1 MQEKNGKKLTRRDLA
16 LLKKVGRY
24 YLQFKRIVDLER
36 LLKQMGGNVEYDAD
50 KESLAHA
57 INGLHYYISYVI
69 TKTALKAAEMAWR
82 EKFTEREFSN
92 DFGGEIYGELDLP
105 RTIVTYPN
113 RVYSFYTI
121 ERGTDAPE
129 FAVLGALLR
138 EIYTG
143 VKGLKEQLEGYY
155 KDTDALRIFDLKNF
169 DKYLYQLKDYSEKF
183 RKGKIRTP
191 SKRDPIWLRNAFSAY
206 ETLIRLIEKRVTV
219 GKRMKEAKG
228 ETDKEILTMLRWK
241 LYEVYVFYL
250 ILRYL
255 KEEGYRV
262 RRVKRGEHDYSSY
275 VAEKGKEKLFLT
287 FNVPLHFSSL
297 EGVGD
302 LEKEKEKFKGRP
314 DISLING
321 KRIIFECK
329 YSSSPSYITQG
340 RFKVMAY
347 MYEYEPDVAV
357 LVYPGLETKV
367 RPETPDDEATIDLD
381 SKIKGDKRYIDF
393 RFRTKGGAIK
403 KVYVAILD
411 PELEPEGEEKDNV
424 NLQVIKSILDEVLK
438 PHQS

>member
-1 MQEKNGKKLTRRDLA
+1 
-16 LLKKVGRY
+16 
-24 YLQFKRIVDLER
+24 
-36 LLKQMGGNVEYDAD
+36 
-50 KESLAHA
+50 
-57 INGLHYYISYVI
+57 
-69 TKTALKAAEMAWR
+69 
-82 EKFTEREFSN
+82 
-92 DFGGEIYGELDLP
+92 
-105 RTIVTYPN
+105 
-113 RVYSFYTI
+113 
-121 ERGTDAPE
+121 
-129 FAVLGALLR
+129 
-138 EIYTG
+138 
-143 VKGLKEQLEGYY
+143 
-155 KDTDALRIFDLKNF
+155 
-169 DKYLYQLKDYSEKF
+169 
-183 RKGKIRTP
+183 
-191 SKRDPIWLRNAFSAY
+191 
-206 ETLIRLIEKRVTV
+206 
-219 GKRMKEAKG
+219 
-228 ETDKEILTMLRWK
+228 MLRWK

-250 ILRYL
+250 IVRYL
-255 KEEGYRV
+255 RREGYRV

-329 YSSSPSYITQG
+329 YSSLPSYITQG

-357 LVYPGLETKV
+357 LVYPGLKTKV
-367 RPETPDDEATIDLD
+367 RSSTHDDKVTIDLD

-393 RFRTKGGAIK
+393 RFRTKGGVIK

-424 NLQVIKSILDEVLK
+424 NFQVIKSILDEELK

>member
-1 MQEKNGKKLTRRDLA
+1 
-16 LLKKVGRY
+16 
-24 YLQFKRIVDLER
+24 
-36 LLKQMGGNVEYDAD
+36 MGGNVEYDAD

-57 INGLHYYISYVI
+57 INGLYYYISYVI
-69 TKTALKAAEMAWR
+69 TKTALKAAEKAWR

-92 DFGGEIYGELDLP
+92 DFGGETYGEPDVP
-105 RTIVTYPN
+105 RTIVTYPY

-143 VKGLKEQLEGYY
+143 VKGLKGKLESYY
-155 KDTDALRIFDLKNF
+155 KDTDALSIFDLKKF
-169 DKYLYQLKDYSEKF
+169 DLYLRQLKDYSEKF

-191 SKRDPIWLRNAFSAY
+191 SRRDPVWLRRAFYAY
-206 ETLIRLIEKRVTV
+206 ETLNRLAERRVTV
-219 GKRMKEAKG
+219 GERTKEAKG
-228 ETDKEILTMLRWK
+228 ETDKEILTMFRWK
-241 LYEVYVFYL
+241 LYELYVFYL
-250 ILRYL
+250 IVRYL
-255 KEEGYRV
+255 EEEGYRV

-287 FNVPLHFSSL
+287 FNVPLRFSSL

-302 LEKEKEKFKGRP
+302 LQEEKEKFKGRP

-357 LVYPGLETKV
+357 LVYPGLETEG
-367 RPETPDDEATIDLD
+367 RSYTPDDEVTIDLD

-411 PELEPEGEEKDNV
+411 PELDPELKEKDDV
-424 NLQVIKSILDEVLK
+424 NLEVIKSILDEVLK
-438 PHQS
+438 PHTS

>member
-1 MQEKNGKKLTRRDLA
+1 MQEKKENKLTRRNLA
-16 LLKKVGRY
+16 LLKKVGKY
-24 YLQFKRIVDLER
+24 YYQYKRIVDLGR
-36 LLKQMGGNVEYDAD
+36 LLKQMGGNVEYDTD
-50 KESLAHA
+50 KESLEHA
-57 INGLHYYISYVI
+57 INGLYYYISYVI
-69 TKTALKAAEMAWR
+69 TKEALKAAKKAWR
-82 EKFTEREFSN
+82 EKLTKREFSN
-92 DFGGEIYGELDLP
+92 DFGGEIYGELDVP
-105 RTIVTYPN
+105 RTIVTYPY
-113 RVYSFYTI
+113 RVYSFYTY

-143 VKGLKEQLEGYY
+143 VKGLKKQLEGYY
-155 KDTDALRIFDLKNF
+155 KDTDALRIFDLKKF
-169 DKYLYQLKDYSEKF
+169 DFYLRQLKYYSEKF

-191 SKRDPIWLRNAFSAY
+191 SRRDPMWLRMAFHAY
-206 ETLIRLIEKRVTV
+206 ETLNRLVERRVTV

-228 ETDKEILTMLRWK
+228 ETEKEILRMLRCK

-250 ILRYL
+250 IVRYL
-255 KEEGYRV
+255 EGEGYRV

-302 LEKEKEKFKGRP
+302 LLKEKEKFKGRP

-340 RFKVMAY
+340 RFKAMAY

-357 LVYPGLETKV
+357 LVYPGLDTKD
-367 RPETPDDEATIDLD
+367 RHDSPDDKATIDLD

-393 RFRTKGGAIK
+393 RFRTKEGVIK
-403 KVYVAILD
+403 KIYMAIID

-424 NLQVIKSILDEVLK
+424 NFQVIKSILDEVLK